1 MATQTVDAP
10 RATADKPEAVVVRFA
25 GDSGDGMQLTGGQFT
40 LSTALAGNDLATF
53 PDFPA
58 EIRAPQG
65 TLFGVSAFQINFGSR
80 EIDTAGDAPDVLVAM
95 NPAALKTNLM
105 AVKPGGLIIADT
117 GEFTRR
123 NLDKAKYDVN
133 PLEDGSLAKWD
144 VLAFDISA
152 QTVEAV
158 KPFGLGNKDAL
169 RCKNMWTLGLALWMF
184 GRPRK
189 PIHEWLRAKFK
200 SKPELAEAN
209 IAALDA
215 GHAYGETAE
224 LSGPLHQYHLDPVPT
239 APGLYRTITGAEAVA
254 LGLIAGA
261 RLLRLPLFF
270 GGYPITPASAI
281 LHHLARLKEFN
292 VTTFQ
297 AEDEIAAICAA
308 IGASYAGSLG
318 VTSSSGPGIALKGEA
333 MGLAIMTE
341 LPLVVV
347 NSQRGGPS
355 TGLPTKT
362 EQSDLYQAVYGRNG
376 DAPMPVI
383 AARSPADVFEC
394 AIEAC
399 RIAVQYMTPVM
410 LLTDGYIANAAEPWL
425 VPDPESFERMPAEFL
440 TEKNAK
446 NPEGGDELLPYK
458 RDAKGARPW
467 IKPGTPG
474 LMHRIGGIEKAV
486 ETGHLDYSPANHQ
499 AMTDARRDKVLGVDV
514 PEQQVEIGETSGK
527 LVVVG
532 WGSTYGPIHQA
543 VLRSRRKGMDVSH
556 IHVRHIWPLPTNLA
570 ELLRGFDRVLVPEM
584 NTGQFKTVLRDQF
597 LIDAQPL
604 TKVSGQPFQ
613 IAELEAAIATYFDG
627 VKGNA
632 GGEEIEPNEQQLPN
646 PESGH
651 DDGTTPRD
659 LRMMHDRD
667 N

>member
-1 MATQTVDAP
+1 MATA
-10 RATADKPEAVVVRFA
+10 ATQPKDGITAAPEAIVVRFA

-95 NPAALKTNLM
+95 NPAALKVNLS
-105 AVKPGGLIIADT
+105 AVKPGGLIVADT
-117 GEFTRR
+117 GAFTKR
-123 NLDKAKYDVN
+123 NLDKAKYESN
-133 PLEDGSLAKWD
+133 PLEDGSLAKYD
-144 VLAFDISA
+144 LLAFDISEK
-152 QTVEAV
+152 TIEAV

-169 RCKNMWTLGLALWMF
+169 RSKNMWTLGLALWMF

-189 PIHEWLRAKFK
+189 PIHDWLRQKFK
-200 SKPELAEAN
+200 SKPEIADAN

-224 LSGPLHQYHLDPVPT
+224 LAGPLRQVHLDPVPS

-254 LGLIAGA
+254 LGLVAGA
-261 RLLRLPLFF
+261 RLLRLPIFF
-270 GGYPITPASAI
+270 GGYPITPASAV
-281 LHHLARLKEFN
+281 LHHLARMKEFN

-308 IGASYAGSLG
+308 IGASYAGQLG
-318 VTSSSGPGIALKGEA
+318 VTSSSGPGIALKTEA

-341 LPLVVV
+341 LPLVIV

-362 EQSDLYQAVYGRNG
+362 EQSDLYQAIYGRNG

-410 LLTDGYIANAAEPWL
+410 LLTDGYIANASEPWK

-440 TEKNAK
+440 TEANG
-446 NPEGGDELLPYK
+446 PDGTLLPYA
-458 RDAKGARPW
+458 RDAHGARPW

-474 LMHRIGGIEKAV
+474 LMHRIGGIEKAQG
-486 ETGHLDYSPANHQ
+486 TGNIDYSPDNHQ
-499 AMTDARRDKVLGVDV
+499 AMTDSRRDKVLGVQVSD
-514 PEQQVEIGETSGK
+514 QKVEIGEKTGR
-527 LVVVG
+527 LAVVG

-543 VLRSRRKGMDVSH
+543 VSRARRKGFDVSH
-556 IHVRHIWPLPTNLA
+556 IHVRHIWPLPKNLG
-570 ELLRGFDRVLVPEM
+570 ELLRGFDNVLVPEM

-597 LIDAQPL
+597 LVDAQPL
-604 TKVSGQPFQ
+604 TKTSGQPFQ
-613 IAELEAAIATYFDG
+613 IAELEEAIAKFFDDIP
-627 VKGNA
+627 GNE
-632 GGEEIEPNEQQLPN
+632 GGQVPANDQQLPST
-646 PESGH
+646 EG
-651 DDGTTPRD
+651 GAK
-659 LRMMHDRD
+659 
-667 N
+667 